1 MVALGLVF
9 PANFGSFASHLLAF
23 SHPDSFL
30 WKYFGGHM
38 SFVDIPNQAGIEF

>member
-9 PANFGSFASHLLAF
+9 PANFGSFVSHLAF

-30 WKYFGGHM
+30 QEYFDGHM
-38 SFVDIPNQAGIEF
+38 SFVEISVG